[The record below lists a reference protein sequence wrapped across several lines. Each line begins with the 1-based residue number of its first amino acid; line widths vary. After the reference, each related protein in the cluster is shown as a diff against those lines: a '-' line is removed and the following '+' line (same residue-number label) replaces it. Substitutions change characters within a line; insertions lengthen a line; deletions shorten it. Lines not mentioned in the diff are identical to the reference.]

1 MNNTNKSDVKNCSLR
16 EKNILNM
23 HHYNPLLN
31 TNYTYRQNFPKNL
44 VENKEMVLKNE
55 VIDIQTS
62 GYNGAHTEV
71 RNI

>member
-1 MNNTNKSDVKNCSLR
+1 MNKTSKSDVKNCSLR
-16 EKNILNM
+16 KKI
-23 HHYNPLLN
+23 
-31 TNYTYRQNFPKNL
+31 
-44 VENKEMVLKNE
+44 EMILKNE